1 MRSAISTSTATRVPA
16 AVVSAVQASGRP
28 AYLKPIATSSSA
40 DVMTTDLERMA
51 TNHSYLQGKLIVEQG
66 DTAEHVFKVTSGALR
81 AVRLLP
87 DGRRYITRFLLP
99 GDFFGLADRTEYG
112 DSVEV
117 VKDATVMRYTRSGF
131 DAYLERNTRAGR
143 HFLGLVCGELTAA
156 QDRLLLLGRKNALE
170 RMATFLLAMA
180 DRKQTNGKDATEIEL
195 PMNRTDVADYLGL
208 TVETVSR
215 LLTQLRSKRIIDLP
229 SANHVVFRN
238 REALEDLSAGDV

>member
-1 MRSAISTSTATRVPA
+1 MRTAISQSTAKVHPAVVAAAQTSGRTAYLRPIASVPA
-16 AVVSAVQASGRP
+16 ADSLNGDLDR
-28 AYLKPIATSSSA
+28 LG
-40 DVMTTDLERMA
+40 TT
-51 TNHSYLQGKLIVEQG
+51 HSYPQGKLIVEEG
-66 DTAEHVFKVTSGALR
+66 DAAEHVFKVTSGALR

-99 GDFFGLADRTEYG
+99 GDFFGLADRAEYG
-112 DSVEV
+112 NSVEV
-117 VKDATVMRYTRSGF
+117 VQHATVVRYTRSGF
-131 DAYLERNTRAGR
+131 DALLERNTRAGR

-180 DRKQTNGKDATEIEL
+180 DRQQEKGKAADAIDL

-215 LLTQLRSKRIIDLP
+215 LLTQMRSRRMIELP

-238 REALEDLSAGDV
+238 REALEELSAGDV

>member
-1 MRSAISTSTATRVPA
+1 MRTAISPTTAKVHP
-16 AVVSAVQASGRP
+16 AVVSAAQASGRP
-28 AYLKPIATSSSA
+28 AYLKPIATSSTA
-40 DVMTTDLERMA
+40 DIMA
-51 TNHSYLQGKLIVEQG
+51 AGLDRLGTSHTYAQGKMVVEQG
-66 DTAEHVFKVTSGALR
+66 DAAEYVFKITSGALR

-87 DGRRYITRFLLP
+87 DGRRYVTRFLLP
-99 GDFFGLADRTEYG
+99 GDFFGLAERSEYG
-112 DSVEV
+112 DSFEV
-117 VKDATVMRYTRSGF
+117 VKDATVVRYARSGF
-131 DAYLERNTRAGR
+131 DAYLEGNTRAGR

-156 QDRLLLLGRKNALE
+156 QDRLLLLGRKNAIE

-180 DRKQTNGKDATEIEL
+180 DRSQTNGKATTEIEL

-238 REALEDLSAGDV
+238 REALEDMSAGDV